1 VGLMSLK
8 GIILAGGSGTRLLPM
23 TSVISKQL
31 LPIYDKPMIFY
42 PLSTLMLAGV
52 KDILIIS
59 TPQDTNRF
67 QQLLGDGSDLGIR
80 IEYAIQ
86 ESPKGIGEAFIIG
99 EEFIENNPSI
109 LILGDNLFFGNELQS
124 ILKHAIDNIVGATVF
139 AYPVKDPERYGVAG
153 FNKEGVVTSLE
164 EKPKLPKSNLAVTG
178 IYLYDNKV
186 VDIAREILP
195 SKRGELEITAINNSY
210 LKNKKLNLEIFGRG
224 MTWLD
229 TGTPETLMEA
239 SEFVKVI
246 QKRQGLVISCPEE
259 IAWRSGWIKSN
270 DLLNLAKGYG
280 DSEYK
285 NYLISLAKY

>member
-1 VGLMSLK
+1 MSLK

-23 TSVISKQL
+23 TSVLSKQL

-67 QQLLGDGSDLGIR
+67 QQLLGDGSHLGIN
-80 IEYAIQ
+80 IEYAVQ

-99 EEFIENNPSI
+99 EEFIGNNSCI

-124 ILKHAIDNIVGATVF
+124 ILKHAIDNISGATVF
-139 AYPVKDPERYGVAG
+139 AYPVKDPEKYGVAG
-153 FNKEGVVTSLE
+153 FNKKGMVTSLE
-164 EKPKLPKSNLAVTG
+164 EKPKLPKSNYAVTG
-178 IYLYDNKV
+178 IYLYDNDV
-186 VDIAREILP
+186 VNIAKEIMP
-195 SKRGELEITAINNSY
+195 SKRGELEITSINQSY
-210 LKNKKLNLEIFGRG
+210 LKKKKLNLEIFGRG

-246 QKRQGLVISCPEE
+246 QKRQGLIISCLEE

-270 DLLNLAKGYG
+270 DLKNLAKGYG
-280 DSEYK
+280 NSEYK
-285 NYLISLAKY
+285 NYLISLIK

>member
-1 VGLMSLK
+1 MSLK
-8 GIILAGGSGTRLLPM
+8 GIILAGGSGTRLFPM
-23 TSVISKQL
+23 TSVVSKQL

-67 QQLLGDGSDLGIR
+67 QQLLGDGSHLGIN
-80 IEYAIQ
+80 IEYAVQ

-99 EEFIENNPSI
+99 EEFIGNNSCI

-124 ILKHAIDNIVGATVF
+124 ILKHAIDNISGATVF
-139 AYPVKDPERYGVAG
+139 AYPVKDPEKYGVAG
-153 FNKEGVVTSLE
+153 FNKKGMVTSLE
-164 EKPKLPKSNLAVTG
+164 EKPKLPKSNYAVTG
-178 IYLYDNKV
+178 IYLYDNDV
-186 VDIAREILP
+186 VNIAKEIMP
-195 SKRGELEITAINNSY
+195 SKRGELEITSINQSY
-210 LKNKKLNLEIFGRG
+210 LKKKKLNLEIFGRG

-246 QKRQGLVISCPEE
+246 QKRQGLIISCLEE

-270 DLLNLAKGYG
+270 DLKNLAKGYG
-280 DSEYK
+280 NSEYK
-285 NYLISLAKY
+285 NYLISLIK

>member
-1 VGLMSLK
+1 MSLK
-8 GIILAGGSGTRLLPM
+8 GIILAGGSGTRLFPM
-23 TSVISKQL
+23 TSVVSKQL

-59 TPQDTNRF
+59 TPQDANRF
-67 QQLLGDGSDLGIR
+67 QQLLGDGSHLGIN
-80 IEYAIQ
+80 IEYAVQ

-99 EEFIENNPSI
+99 EEFIGNNSCI

-124 ILKHAIDNIVGATVF
+124 ILKHAIDNISGATVF
-139 AYPVKDPERYGVAG
+139 AYPVKDPEKYGVAG
-153 FNKEGVVTSLE
+153 FNKKGMVTSLE
-164 EKPKLPKSNLAVTG
+164 EKPKLPKSNYAVTG
-178 IYLYDNKV
+178 IYLYDNDV
-186 VDIAREILP
+186 VNIAKEIMP
-195 SKRGELEITAINNSY
+195 SKRGELEITSINQSY
-210 LKNKKLNLEIFGRG
+210 LKKKKLNLEIFGRG

-246 QKRQGLVISCPEE
+246 QKRQGLIISCLEE

-270 DLLNLAKGYG
+270 DLKSLTKGYG
-280 DSEYK
+280 NSEYK
-285 NYLISLAKY
+285 NYLISLIK

>member
-1 VGLMSLK
+1 MSLK

-67 QQLLGDGSDLGIR
+67 KQLLGDGSDLGIR

-99 EEFIENNPSI
+99 EEFIGNNPSI

-210 LKNKKLNLEIFGRG
+210 LNNKKLNLEIFGRG

>member
-1 VGLMSLK
+1 MSLK

-23 TSVISKQL
+23 TSVVSKQL

-59 TPQDTNRF
+59 TPQDANRF
-67 QQLLGDGSDLGIR
+67 QQLLGDGSHLGIN
-80 IEYAIQ
+80 IEYAVQ

-99 EEFIENNPSI
+99 EEFIGNNSCI

-124 ILKHAIDNIVGATVF
+124 ILKHAIDNISGATVF
-139 AYPVKDPERYGVAG
+139 AYPVKDPEKYGVAG
-153 FNKEGVVTSLE
+153 FNKKGMVTSLE
-164 EKPKLPKSNLAVTG
+164 EKPKLPKSNYAVTG
-178 IYLYDNKV
+178 IYLYDNDV
-186 VDIAREILP
+186 VNIAKEIMP
-195 SKRGELEITAINNSY
+195 SKRGELEITSINQSY
-210 LKNKKLNLEIFGRG
+210 LKKKKLNLEIFGRG

-246 QKRQGLVISCPEE
+246 QKRQGLIISCLEE

-270 DLLNLAKGYG
+270 DLKNLAKGYG
-280 DSEYK
+280 NSEYK
-285 NYLISLAKY
+285 NYLISLIK

>member
-1 VGLMSLK
+1 MSLK
-8 GIILAGGSGTRLLPM
+8 GIILAGGSGTRLFPM
-23 TSVISKQL
+23 TSVVSKQL

-59 TPQDTNRF
+59 TPQDANRF
-67 QQLLGDGSDLGIR
+67 QQLLGDGSHLGIN
-80 IEYAIQ
+80 IEYAVQ

-99 EEFIENNPSI
+99 EEFIGNNSCI

-124 ILKHAIDNIVGATVF
+124 ILKHAIDNISGATVF
-139 AYPVKDPERYGVAG
+139 AYPVKDPEKYGVAG
-153 FNKEGVVTSLE
+153 FNKKGMVTSLE
-164 EKPKLPKSNLAVTG
+164 EKPKLPKSNYAVTG
-178 IYLYDNKV
+178 IYLYDNDV
-186 VDIAREILP
+186 VNIAKEIMP
-195 SKRGELEITAINNSY
+195 SKRGELEITSINQSY
-210 LKNKKLNLEIFGRG
+210 LKKKKLNLEIFGRG

-246 QKRQGLVISCPEE
+246 QKRQGLIISCLEE

-270 DLLNLAKGYG
+270 DLKNLAKGYG
-280 DSEYK
+280 NSEYK
-285 NYLISLAKY
+285 NYLISLIK

>member
-1 VGLMSLK
+1 MSLK

-99 EEFIENNPSI
+99 EEFIGNNPSI

-153 FNKEGVVTSLE
+153 FNKEGLVTSLE

>member
-1 VGLMSLK
+1 MSLK

-99 EEFIENNPSI
+99 EEFIGNNPSI

-280 DSEYK
+280 NSEYK

>member
-1 VGLMSLK
+1 MSVK

-23 TSVISKQL
+23 TSVVSKQL

-67 QQLLGDGSDLGIR
+67 QQLLGDGSDLGIS

-99 EEFIENNPSI
+99 EEFIGNNPCI

-124 ILKHAIDNIVGATVF
+124 ILKHAIDNIIGATVF

-153 FNKEGVVTSLE
+153 FDKEGMVTSLE
-164 EKPKLPKSNLAVTG
+164 EKPKSPKSNLAVTG

-195 SKRGELEITAINNSY
+195 SNRGELEITAINNSY
-210 LKNKKLNLEIFGRG
+210 LKNKRLNLEIFGRG

>member
-1 VGLMSLK
+1 MSLK

-99 EEFIENNPSI
+99 EEFIGNNPSI